1 MHQAWGLL
9 SEETK
14 HAFGIQF
21 SHIIMRVLRGLQA
34 SQVAV

>member
-21 SHIIMRVLRGLQA
+21 SHIIMRVLRSLQT
-34 SQVAV
+34 SKVAV